1 MPATVP
7 VAAYVVAISMLVTCG
22 LCALALIRMIDHF
35 DPPEVRNVPEN
46 NKDVA
51 AA

>member
-7 VAAYVVAISMLVTCG
+7 VAAYAVAISMLVTCG
-22 LCALALIRMIDHF
+22 LCAITLIRMVDQF

-46 NKDVA
+46 NQDVA